1 SSARGDGAMSI
12 RTIGV
17 ITACLGFCVSSAFAQ
32 EQNGEVSTVED
43 WAVTVIDLDYANAE
57 EVAALLAEI
66 VPPGVSVVPY
76 YQTNSLII
84 SGERALVEELT
95 RGGEDGEAED
105 RGAGEASDRSPPL
118 PEGEI
123 TARR

>member
-1 SSARGDGAMSI
+1 MSI
-12 RTIGV
+12 RTIGM
-17 ITACLGFCVSSAFAQ
+17 ITACLGLSFSSAFAQ
-32 EQNGEVSTVED
+32 EQNDAAPAVED
-43 WAVTVIDLDYANAE
+43 WAMTVIELDYANAE

-66 VPPGVSVVPY
+66 VPPGIRVVPY

-95 RGGEDGEAED
+95 RGGEDGEAEN

>member
-1 SSARGDGAMSI
+1 MSV
-12 RTIGV
+12 RTIGLV
-17 ITACLGFCVSSAFAQ
+17 AACLGLCVSSAFAQ
-32 EQNGEVSTVED
+32 GDDDSSVDAPAVED
-43 WAVTVIDLDYANAE
+43 WAVTVIELGYADAE
-57 EVAALLAEI
+57 EVAALLSEI

-95 RGGEDGEAED
+95 RGGEDGEAEN

>member
-1 SSARGDGAMSI
+1 MKRRGGSDRPASVVSPPATRRGAANAQFDVMKPNRASRPAVRLLRLVAPAAEWFNRSVIHASSARGDGAMSI

-57 EVAALLAEI
+57 
-66 VPPGVSVVPY
+66 
-76 YQTNSLII
+76 
-84 SGERALVEELT
+84 
-95 RGGEDGEAED
+95 
-105 RGAGEASDRSPPL
+105 
-118 PEGEI
+118 
-123 TARR
+123 